1 MWHGAQLA
9 IDATI
14 VSPLTRP
21 APHGLARTPA
31 LQPWQPP
38 CRTQPDAN
46 SAIPRTPRRQARAAR
61 RKRDRSRRAS
71 VLKRPP
77 SCASWRSTAQR
88 GVAAP
93 LRAAACA
100 GWVQRWSGMLA
111 VAAMRAYAASQ
122 LLSAGEACIA
132 GEARELHEVLADVR
146 GSLPLTCSRLPG
158 QPHAWREA
166 HREDSW
172 PQS

>member
-1 MWHGAQLA
+1 
-9 IDATI
+9 
-14 VSPLTRP
+14 
-21 APHGLARTPA
+21 
-31 LQPWQPP
+31 
-38 CRTQPDAN
+38 
-46 SAIPRTPRRQARAAR
+46 
-61 RKRDRSRRAS
+61 
-71 VLKRPP
+71 
-77 SCASWRSTAQR
+77 
-88 GVAAP
+88 
-93 LRAAACA
+93 
-100 GWVQRWSGMLA
+100 MLA

-122 LLSAGEACIA
+122 LLAAGEACIA